1 MGVALMGDKRQLADP
16 LIGLAQRRAGL
27 LRQPHQVL
35 ARPVHEL
42 GAGRAV

>member
-35 ARPVHEL
+35 ARPVP
-42 GAGRAV
+42 